1 MFSTMDQIKKAS
13 RETTSQALHWFSS
26 SSMRFFN
33 TELYENDLFPIG
45 QRGVIFITSEYM
57 DDPKYKS
64 YSLRYA
70 TRNVDGFFKIETLDD
85 FMGYDSLQDAID
97 GARSYQNFYHTIMD
111 N

>member
-13 RETTSQALHWFSS
+13 RESNSTAREWFKC

-45 QRGVIFITSEYM
+45 QRGTIFITSEYM
-57 DDPKYKS
+57 DDPEAKS

-70 TRNVDGFFKIETLDD
+70 TRNVDGFFKIVTLDD

-97 GARSYQNFYHTIMD
+97 GARSYQDFYHKIMD